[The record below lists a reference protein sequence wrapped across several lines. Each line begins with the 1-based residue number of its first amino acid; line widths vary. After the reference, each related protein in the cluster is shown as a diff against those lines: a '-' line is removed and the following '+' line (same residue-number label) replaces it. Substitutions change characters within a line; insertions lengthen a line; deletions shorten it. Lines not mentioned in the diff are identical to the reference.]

1 MVPVRVHHEH
11 GVRRLSGDSLSLR
24 RWEEPVAGAV
34 DHQQRLGDSI
44 EYAFEVERV
53 GFCPRLG
60 FIF

>member
-1 MVPVRVHHEH
+1 M
-11 GVRRLSGDSLSLR
+11 RRLSGDSLSLR